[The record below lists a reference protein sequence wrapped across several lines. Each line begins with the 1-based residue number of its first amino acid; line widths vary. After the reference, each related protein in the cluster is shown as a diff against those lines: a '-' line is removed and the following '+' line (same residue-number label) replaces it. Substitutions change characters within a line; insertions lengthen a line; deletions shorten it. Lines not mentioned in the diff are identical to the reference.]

1 MIQIDNFKFLCNNSR
16 MKTKKILFQN
26 ITNISN
32 ELIGNT
38 MAKRSKL
45 AQSAFLW
52 VLVYDKKRLNS

>member
-1 MIQIDNFKFLCNNSR
+1 MILEEK
-16 MKTKKILFQN
+16 KKILFQN

-32 ELIGNT
+32 EVIGNT
-38 MAKRSKL
+38 IAKRSKL